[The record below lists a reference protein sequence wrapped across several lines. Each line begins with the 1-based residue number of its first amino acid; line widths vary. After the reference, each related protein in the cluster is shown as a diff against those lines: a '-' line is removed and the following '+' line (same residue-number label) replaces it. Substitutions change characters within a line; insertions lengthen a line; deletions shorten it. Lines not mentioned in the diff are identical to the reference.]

1 MKNNIKHVLTEINYQ
16 LIALYLNIIKKLKN
30 VVEHAKIQGDIVKQQ
45 NKRKFM
51 TQNQRSKSIYAYDG
65 QVAQMKSGEF
75 I

>member
-1 MKNNIKHVLTEINYQ
+1 MKNNIKHVLTEINCQ

>member
-1 MKNNIKHVLTEINYQ
+1 MKNNIKHVLTKINYQ